1 MFNEDQSQNI
11 SPFTREVSPFHWTA
25 GSTDERFCV
34 RPASEGMIYQ
44 WSGGID
50 PLIIGT
56 VPVKAFFVR
65 GTASTN
71 VETSRDPI
79 RSIYVEID
87 IRPGSGGTGIN
98 ISLREE
104 SNEGK
109 GSLFRIENY
118 SPMPIWIAQDAK
130 AAGKHDAPI
139 GHGDLVDSM
148 TQTAFG
154 LTHPSIFQKR
164 GQGQATSSLS
174 SRLVVRVGL
183 CPLSSLPGFDSSE
196 TIVLDATK
204 DDQSISLFPSVIGFF
219 RPDSLGTIQQ
229 AVIAGSL
236 ANDGPTRVLTLR

>member
-1 MFNEDQSQNI
+1 MY
-11 SPFTREVSPFHWTA
+11 R
-25 GSTDERFCV
+25 
-34 RPASEGMIYQ
+34 

-56 VPVKAFFVR
+56 VPVKSFVVR
-65 GTASTN
+65 DTAPSN
-71 VETSRDPI
+71 VETRQVPI
-79 RSIYVEID
+79 KSIYVEID

-98 ISLREE
+98 ISLKEE

-130 AAGKHDAPI
+130 ASGRHDAPVD
-139 GHGDLVDSM
+139 HGDFVDSM

-154 LTHPSIFQKR
+154 LPYPSLFQKR
-164 GQGQATSSLS
+164 GQGQATSALS

-183 CPLSSLPGFDSSE
+183 CPLTSQPGFDSSE
-196 TIVLDATK
+196 TIFLDATK
-204 DDQSISLFPSVIGFF
+204 DDQSISLFPSVLGFF
-219 RPDSLGTIQQ
+219 RPDSLGTLQQ

-236 ANDGPTRVLTLR
+236 ENDGPTRVLTLR